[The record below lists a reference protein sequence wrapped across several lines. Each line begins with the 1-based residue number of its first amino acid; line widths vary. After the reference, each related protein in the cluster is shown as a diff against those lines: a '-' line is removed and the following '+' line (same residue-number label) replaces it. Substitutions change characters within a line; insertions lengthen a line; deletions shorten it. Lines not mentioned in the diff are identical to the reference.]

1 MRIRTAI
8 AAAAAIAAAGCSRTA
23 HPVPD
28 EAVLSVDGNT
38 VLTRGELR
46 KIIDAAIVSE
56 SSDVPVE
63 ELPAL
68 RTAIARRAVNEAKRR
83 AIALARADRLGIPRC
98 GGEDGRISALED
110 FICAGAGGSSA
121 EERAALRA
129 ELSAQPPAPGR
140 PSAEADDR
148 QLDLYIK
155 GEKQRKA
162 IEKLYS
168 GEGLEIREAPVE
180 GLTE

>member
-8 AAAAAIAAAGCSRTA
+8 AAAASIAAAGCSRTA
-23 HPVPD
+23 HPVPG

-46 KIIDAAIVSE
+46 KIIDAAIVGE
-56 SSDVPVE
+56 SADVPVE

-68 RTAIARRAVNEAKRR
+68 RTAIARRAKRR